1 MSEELK
7 RIAIDN
13 LIVEITRKC
22 QLKCAHCLKGDAQN
36 VDMSVD
42 VIDKLLESVVSIGTL
57 LFTGGEPT
65 MNLQGMKYFLDVMKS
80 KGISL
85 NKLKIV
91 TNGCETSEDVIALI
105 QDYYSYITYGEHSDR
120 VRNNIL

>member
-13 LIVEITRKC
+13 LVVEITRKC

-85 NKLKIV
+85 NKLLRLPIPQMGLV
-91 TNGCETSEDVIALI
+91 P
-105 QDYYSYITYGEHSDR
+105 
-120 VRNNIL
+120 